1 MLIVTY
7 NTITTILPRQTGG
20 MLWYR
25 VTVGPWLYSVNIQG
39 VTLDLSVMHANYCY
53 CCHLSIKNSYL
64 YCLFFPSHC
73 MAIELQ
79 RYHVRPWKML
89 GTRNRNGKRNAMTW
103 YSSITYFNLNWINTT
118 WQVAMNYSLF
128 YFSIRCFL
136 LHDVWL
142 VDCLCLNLVKYLNK
156 VGGHLLNII

>member
-1 MLIVTY
+1 MQIIVIVVIYQLKIVIYTACF
-7 NTITTILPRQTGG
+7 I
-20 MLWYR
+20 
-25 VTVGPWLYSVNIQG
+25 
-39 VTLDLSVMHANYCY
+39 
-53 CCHLSIKNSYL
+53 
-64 YCLFFPSHC
+64 PSHC

-79 RYHVRPWKML
+79 RYHTCNMKHTWKML

-128 YFSIRCFL
+128 YFSISCFL

-142 VDCLCLNLVKYLNK
+142 VDCLCLNLIKYLNK
-156 VGGHLLNII
+156 VGVIFWIQYNCKTRQLLSKHAFTL

>member
-1 MLIVTY
+1 
-7 NTITTILPRQTGG
+7 
-20 MLWYR
+20 
-25 VTVGPWLYSVNIQG
+25 
-39 VTLDLSVMHANYCY
+39 
-53 CCHLSIKNSYL
+53 
-64 YCLFFPSHC
+64 
-73 MAIELQ
+73 
-79 RYHVRPWKML
+79 ML

-103 YSSITYFNLNWINTT
+103 YSSITYFNLNWINTS

-156 VGGHLLNII
+156 VGVIFWIQYNCKTRQLLSKHAFTLKNCTEPTSYPVGFSSLALIQTKTSHCKIFYKEKTDWVKYIK